1 MSSAI
6 ALDKI
11 DSQALI
17 PALVKML
24 PDKKMEVPSAV
35 MLSSI
40 ASKMKENKG
49 NFSNAQLATAVSE
62 FETALKIMDDF
73 QNEEIPKDKIE
84 LLRDSVAVLK
94 SSTK

>member
-17 PALVKML
+17 PALVKRL
-24 PDKKMEVPSAV
+24 PDKQMEVPSVV

-40 ASKMKENKG
+40 ASKMKENQAS
-49 NFSNAQLATAVSE
+49 FSNAELAKAISE
-62 FETALKIMDDF
+62 FETALKIID
-73 QNEEIPKDKIE
+73 NSENEIPQDKVE
-84 LLRDSVAVLK
+84 LLRQSVAVLK
-94 SSTK
+94 M